1 MKIIRTKTKAKGGIT
16 PVEKKKLD
24 KHVKLWIDR
33 IMRTDPIEP
42 DKIIPAIKELYKVS
56 GLKEPRVIIVPS
68 PFVAY
73 LAGGLSSAICWLRN
87 NGESIRAATDDATDD
102 ATRDATYA
110 ATYDATR
117 DATYDATRATTYDA
131 TRATTDAA
139 TDDATRAAT
148 RAATYDATDDATK
161 NKKHW
166 LYNLVKKFTP
176 NAIEFSIGCIK
187 LSWKLYQGGNMWG
200 QYDSYLTA
208 CRDVLGLKGL
218 KCWDKYKPWEEAA
231 IHGSWRIMHPE
242 FCIVSDFPERLE
254 KDEQNRPH
262 SITGPSHRWRDGFE
276 FYYIHGVKLEKDLW
290 EKIVSGKMTAEEVFA
305 VENTE
310 HRRIAYEIMDK
321 TKMKALKNFQVLDEV
336 KDDGHGYPMKIIS
349 FKTQQYDMPF
359 IYLNCFD
366 PSTGREYF
374 VETKEKTCLS
384 AKNVSFGLD
393 EVEWTE
399 EY

>member
-1 MKIIRTKTKAKGGIT
+1 
-16 PVEKKKLD
+16 
-24 KHVKLWIDR
+24 
-33 IMRTDPIEP
+33 
-42 DKIIPAIKELYKVS
+42 
-56 GLKEPRVIIVPS
+56 
-68 PFVAY
+68 
-73 LAGGLSSAICWLRN
+73 
-87 NGESIRAATDDATDD
+87 
-102 ATRDATYA
+102 
-110 ATYDATR
+110 
-117 DATYDATRATTYDA
+117 
-131 TRATTDAA
+131 
-139 TDDATRAAT
+139 
-148 RAATYDATDDATK
+148 
-161 NKKHW
+161 
-166 LYNLVKKFTP
+166 
-176 NAIEFSIGCIK
+176 
-187 LSWKLYQGGNMWG
+187 MWG